1 MAHTDT
7 PFTVI
12 LLAVM
17 AIAVFRVIGAN
28 GANNK
33 DFQNV
38 VILFVGYIE
47 TASNA
52 VASAFS
58 GVMLK

>member
-1 MAHTDT
+1 
-7 PFTVI
+7 
-12 LLAVM
+12 M